1 MVDFKLVDVD
11 DDELEDEVEAA
22 ILSARIPRIKIV
34 QDPSAA
40 YFSRYKI
47 KTVLLIYILVYY
59 T

>member
-1 MVDFKLVDVD
+1 MVDFKLVEVD

-47 KTVLLIYILVYY
+47 KTVLLIHIVY
-59 T
+59 